1 MKNSITAYYIAD
13 FETSNDWAAGK
24 NVRECRAWVW
34 LWTLTP
40 VGNIEREKVM
50 HGDCI
55 TSFLSKCDEL
65 SQEGDIVVF
74 FHNLKYDGS
83 YLLNALP
90 LAEVDTIIDNF
101 GRFYGISWKKVHFW
115 DSLKKINSSVAKIGN
130 DFKTVHR
137 KILDFDYSNRPWGH
151 VCTPAELRYAENDV
165 LVMSEALGELFK
177 SGMTGMTVSG
187 DAFKLAR
194 NSVGYKKF
202 KSLFPS
208 DDEIDRMVRPS
219 YFGGWVY
226 LNPKYMGKII
236 ENFYIYDDNSE
247 YPAVCVNEVLPYGK
261 PRLVNDIPGG
271 LFIIRFKAFAKLR
284 DGAFPFVSMKG
295 NFRYVQT
302 DLLTETDGLECF
314 TMTSIDFHAF
324 QKYYNVEIYKVDWI
338 LAFKGKKGIF
348 NDFILDCYETKK
360 NSEGAVKAIA
370 KLKMNSFTGRMAMN
384 PERRSK
390 RVEIEDE
397 ILKFCEGDID
407 YVESIYTAYTSFIT
421 AYGRRY
427 VHERAVAL
435 GDDFIYSDTDSVHSF
450 MEFPPEIVDNSELG
464 KFKLENTCVKG
475 KYLRAKSYMFLND
488 EGKTVVK
495 CAGLPYKGK
504 QLIDFDNFGIGLELI
519 DVKNQAKQ
527 AKGGVILVPGPF
539 KIRP

>member
-1 MKNSITAYYIAD
+1 
-13 FETSNDWAAGK
+13 
-24 NVRECRAWVW
+24 
-34 LWTLTP
+34 
-40 VGNIEREKVM
+40 
-50 HGDCI
+50 
-55 TSFLSKCDEL
+55 
-65 SQEGDIVVF
+65 
-74 FHNLKYDGS
+74 
-83 YLLNALP
+83 
-90 LAEVDTIIDNF
+90 
-101 GRFYGISWKKVHFW
+101 
-115 DSLKKINSSVAKIGN
+115 
-130 DFKTVHR
+130 
-137 KILDFDYSNRPWGH
+137 
-151 VCTPAELRYAENDV
+151 
-165 LVMSEALGELFK
+165 
-177 SGMTGMTVSG
+177 
-187 DAFKLAR
+187 
-194 NSVGYKKF
+194 
-202 KSLFPS
+202 
-208 DDEIDRMVRPS
+208 
-219 YFGGWVY
+219 
-226 LNPKYMGKII
+226 
-236 ENFYIYDDNSE
+236 
-247 YPAVCVNEVLPYGK
+247 
-261 PRLVNDIPGG
+261 
-271 LFIIRFKAFAKLR
+271 
-284 DGAFPFVSMKG
+284 MKG

-314 TMTSIDFHAF
+314 TMTSVDFHVF
-324 QKYYNVEIYKVDWI
+324 QKYYNVEIYKVEWI

-504 QLIDFDNFGIGLELI
+504 QLIGFDNFDIGLELI